1 MKAITGSWR
10 CGWCDMDRG
19 IYINRK
25 SAASLRTPTS
35 TLQFLRCEA
44 AVDHW
49 RKLPADEQA
58 HAALALATGELYQ
71 PAEIEMIRFE

>member
-1 MKAITGSWR
+1 
-10 CGWCDMDRG
+10 MDRG

-25 SAASLRTPTS
+25 AAASLRTPTS
-35 TLQFLRCEA
+35 TLQFLNCEA

-49 RKLPADEQA
+49 RKLPAEEQA
-58 HAALALATGELYQ
+58 RTTLALATGGLYP

>member
-1 MKAITGSWR
+1 V
-10 CGWCDMDRG
+10 DRG

-35 TLQFLRCEA
+35 TLQFLNSEA

-49 RKLPADEQA
+49 RKLPAEEQA
-58 HAALALATGELYQ
+58 RAALTLATGELYQ